1 MRCRVSDDSD
11 NGRDGGRCG
20 CSDDDGGGGH
30 ISMMAVVVTSRTKG
44 LLPEDPETSH
54 SPHHVPSATQMGHV
68 RIWKISQGMSQSGRQ
83 RDIN

>member
-1 MRCRVSDDSD
+1 MSFGPFSCYWVE
-11 NGRDGGRCG
+11 
-20 CSDDDGGGGH
+20 
-30 ISMMAVVVTSRTKG
+30 ISYYFADYKG

-68 RIWKISQGMSQSGRQ
+68 RIWEISQGMSQSGRQ